1 MSTVEAEYAL
11 LGGLVYDNKRIDA
24 VADIL
29 APEDFAD
36 PFLGYTYSLIV
47 SEHSKGQAANPITLR
62 PLLQPHPGYAQVG
75 GDRFLATL
83 MTSVAAGIPTLD
95 TAKMIARVAKRR
107 RLIDGLRESAA
118 MESDAPIEAIIDAAD
133 SAIVTAT
140 YTAESAV
147 ELTGAACVGKLMN
160 SFGQP
165 KKGVKS
171 TVIRAMDDLLGPIR
185 RKQLVI
191 MAGRPGMGKT
201 AAALSYTLGA
211 AQSGHGVL
219 FVSLEMSGEELASRM
234 AGDLSFNGKTGVPLD
249 DILSDDPSR
258 STIKAVGL
266 AIEMLEDMP
275 LSVIDTGK
283 LTIGRLGMMVRR
295 HARRMAAKGH
305 ELELVVVDYLQL
317 LSADTKGRS
326 SYEAVSEISRGLKA
340 IAKDANVGI
349 LALAQLS
356 REVEKRTDRRPQLSD
371 LRDSGQIEQD
381 ADAVVFL
388 VREEYYLRQNEP
400 EQGSAERA
408 DWEQALAAVENQI
421 EFVCAKRRNGR
432 TGSAKGQFY
441 TRFQAVRG

>member
-36 PFLGYTYSLIV
+36 PFLAYAYSLTV
-47 SEHSKGQAANPITLR
+47 AEHSQGRAANPITLR
-62 PLLQPHPGYAQVG
+62 PLLQPHPGYAAIG
-75 GDRFLATL
+75 GDQFLATL
-83 MTSVAAGIPTLD
+83 MTSTSAGIPTLD
-95 TAKMIARVAKRR
+95 TARMIASTAKRR
-107 RLIDGLRESAA
+107 RLIEGLREAAA
-118 MESDAPIEAIIDAAD
+118 MDSDAPIEALVDAAD
-133 SAIVTAT
+133 AAIVTAT
-140 YTAESAV
+140 YSAESAV
-147 ELTGAACVGKLMN
+147 ELTGAACVSKLLD

-234 AGDLSFNGKTGVPLD
+234 AGDLSFNGSTGIPLD
-249 DILSDDPSR
+249 DILSDNPTR
-258 STIKAVGL
+258 PTINAVAKAMS
-266 AIEMLEDMP
+266 MLEDMP

-295 HARRMAAKGH
+295 HARRMAAKGQ

-317 LSADTKGRS
+317 LSPDTKGKS

-340 IAKDANVGI
+340 IAKDTGVGI

-381 ADAVVFL
+381 ADAVIFL

-400 EQGSAERA
+400 EEGSAERI
-408 DWEQALAAVENQI
+408 DWEHALAAVENQI

-432 TGSAKGQFY
+432 TGSAKGQFF